1 MDIHYC
7 FSYVFFLFFKD
18 WKPHLDSTK
27 EMRDIGAI
35 FLVVSTSLLMLTELL
50 CYISLFKKQ
59 LANNKTVENL
69 LSQAVIRKRKKNNA
83 VSMLG
88 QFLTWLASGWYIG
101 IGTLIS
107 YVIKSDDGR
116 EIAVVFRLSQFSII
130 PAIEIMTS
138 PPLRTY
144 FKRFFKWVSA
154 KLCWFWYINK
164 IAIVNL
170 M

>member
-1 MDIHYC
+1 ML
-7 FSYVFFLFFKD
+7 FLFFKD

-27 EMRDIGAI
+27 KMRDIGAV

-69 LSQAVIRKRKKNNA
+69 LSQAVIRKRQKNNA

-144 FKRFFKWVSA
+144 FKWFFK
-154 KLCWFWYINK
+154 
-164 IAIVNL
+164 
-170 M
+170 